1 MVERKNNC
9 MATGR
14 TRKYAGCMV
23 LIVFLMLYMA
33 VSAKAAASQVY
44 DDAGLFLQGEMTE
57 LEAAADKLRDRH
69 HMNFVIVTT
78 EDAKGK
84 SAREYADD
92 FYMDNGYYDNE
103 ERGGIELLID
113 MDNREV
119 YVSTAGDM
127 RYYITDE
134 KVEEILDAG
143 YPYVSDGAYA
153 RAIARMLDEADDI
166 IGEGIQSN
174 QYIYDEETGKIIRY
188 RSLTGTDILI
198 AVLVPLVLAGSAC
211 FVVCRKYSAVE
222 KYQYSINQ
230 NANMKIRN
238 RSDHL
243 VNQFVTK
250 RRIPKNPPPGNGGGG
265 SAGSSGR
272 TTVHTS
278 SGGGSFGGGGR
289 KF

>member
-1 MVERKNNC
+1 MVGRISYRIAPEKMIRYLACC
-9 MATGR
+9 MIAALFVLFAVVSVNAAT
-14 TRKYAGCMV
+14 
-23 LIVFLMLYMA
+23 
-33 VSAKAAASQVY
+33 SQVY
-44 DDAGLFLQGEMTE
+44 DDANLFLQGEAAE
-57 LEAAADKLRDRH
+57 LEAEADKLRDRH

-78 EDAKGK
+78 DDAEGK
-84 SAREYADD
+84 SSREYADD
-92 FYMDNGYYDNE
+92 FYMDNGYYDNG
-103 ERGGIELLID
+103 ERGGITLLID

-127 RYYITDE
+127 LYYVTDK
-134 KVEEILDAG
+134 KVEEILDEGYGYVADGDYAKAMAG
-143 YPYVSDGAYA
+143 
-153 RAIARMLDEADDI
+153 MLEKADDI
-166 IGEGIQSN
+166 IEDGIQDG

-188 RSLTGTDILI
+188 KSLTVMDILL
-198 AVLVPLVLAGSAC
+198 AVLIPLLLAGGVC
-211 FVVCRKYSAVE
+211 FGVYRKYSFVE

-230 NANMKIRN
+230 NADMKLLN

-243 VNQFVTK
+243 VNQFVTR

-265 SAGSSGR
+265 SMGGSGR

>member
-1 MVERKNNC
+1 MVGRFIHRILRGKAIKNC
-9 MATGR
+9 LVITG
-14 TRKYAGCMV
+14 
-23 LIVFLMLYMA
+23 LLVFLL
-33 VSAKAAASQVY
+33 AASVGADALQVH
-44 DDAGLFLQGEMTE
+44 DDAGLFSQDE
-57 LEAAADKLRDRH
+57 ADKLETAADELRSKH

-78 EDAKGK
+78 EDAEGK
-84 SAREYADD
+84 SARAYADD
-92 FYMDNGYYDNE
+92 FYMDNGYYDNG
-103 ERGGIELLID
+103 ERGGITLLID

-127 RYYITDE
+127 LYYVTDE
-134 KVEEILDAG
+134 KVEEILDEG
-143 YPYVSDGAYA
+143 YTYVADGDYA
-153 RAIARMLDEADDI
+153 KAMVKMLERADDI
-166 IGEGIQSN
+166 IEDGIQKD

-188 RSLTGTDILI
+188 KSLTALDIVL
-198 AVLVPLVLAGSAC
+198 AVLLPLLFAGGIC
-211 FVVCRKYSAVE
+211 FGVYRKYSFVE

-230 NANMKIRN
+230 NADMKLQN

-265 SAGSSGR
+265 SMGGSGR